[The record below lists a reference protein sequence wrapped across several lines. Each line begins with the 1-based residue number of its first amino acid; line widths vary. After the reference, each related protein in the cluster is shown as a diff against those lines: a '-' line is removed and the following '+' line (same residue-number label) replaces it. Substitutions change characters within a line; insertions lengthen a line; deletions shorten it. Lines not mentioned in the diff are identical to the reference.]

1 MTTAPTSTPR
11 RWRIALALV
20 TVAAIVTAL
29 ATYWWLHSGRYIYGR
44 WSWQPEPIELLP
56 SMYEPPVT
64 GWRTSVLDLGVPPP
78 PAQDAVPTI
87 AASNVTGAPK
97 PLIGKLGD
105 RAYFFAVSHGGP
117 DPQWWL
123 VGIDTS
129 SGRGLFDALSL
140 NTGNRP
146 PDCLLNGPDQILCIY
161 DTPRN
166 TALVVDSGTGDVLYR
181 GPTDVETASVTL
193 NLERL
198 GPYAVAT
205 TPDRGIYGIGSRAET
220 TWFIPGSGM
229 PGEPSSHR
237 PGPNEPVL
245 SWQPDANPKVW
256 HATVFSV
263 TDGTVVS
270 PEIEAGAKIDAPAM
284 YPGGFAAN
292 IEQADGED
300 LGVGFF
306 DHHGRRISQVEGRVR
321 GGGSLLGLA
330 SVVFDDSDTVTLF
343 SPAGGRLLTLPDRGM
358 ARVGRTLLLLESGT
372 QTFPEWRQYDLK
384 TGEKGPV
391 CDFRM
396 QNYIGT
402 DGSTLVFQVTNPK
415 AGLLAR
421 GRDMA
426 TCRELWTL
434 PAQPDSL
441 QRIWRVNTNLIQL
454 SADGTTLSSLVP
466 PG

>member
-78 PAQDAVPTI
+78 PAQGAVPTI

-220 TWFIPGSGM
+220 TWFVPGDGSTEAVTTMQLGA
-229 PGEPSSHR
+229 GAA
-237 PGPNEPVL
+237 VL
-245 SWQPDANPKVW
+245 SSQRGTDPKLSNYSI
-256 HATVFSV
+256 FSAA
-263 TDGTVVS
+263 DGTPVTPDVE
-270 PEIEAGAKIDAPAM
+270 PGATLHDPAV

-292 IEQADGED
+292 VQAED
-300 LGVGFF
+300 RKHLGAYFF
-306 DHHGRRISQVEGRVR
+306 DQSGRRIATVDGRVV
-321 GGGSLLGLA
+321 GSTLIDLPIVA
-330 SVVFDDSDTVTLF
+330 SDNSDHITIFT
-343 SPAGGRLLTLPDRGM
+343 PDGHRLLDVPGRGLN
-358 ARVGRTLLLLESGT
+358 RVGTTLLYSEGGT
-372 QTFPEWRQYDLK
+372 YEFPEWRQYDLK

-441 QRIWRVNTNLIQL
+441 QRIWRVDTNLIQL